1 MAIDFQ
7 QTQPMAAFPKFTD
20 HKAAFPKSPEALVK
34 QTVSQAPLSIIR
46 CSRDSN
52 CLVGGLGNA
61 GLEGMGAMTLF
72 LEMVVL
78 KQSSFKQFFV
88 LWISL
93 ASWLVPF
100 SEECV

>member
-1 MAIDFQ
+1 
-7 QTQPMAAFPKFTD
+7 MAAFPEFTD
-20 HKAAFPKSPEALVK
+20 YKVAFLKSPEALVK
-34 QTVSQAPLSIIR
+34 QNVSQAPLSII
-46 CSRDSN
+46 CSSSDSN
-52 CLVGGLGNA
+52 CLGGLGNA
-61 GLEGMGAMTLF
+61 GLEGMGDMTLF

-93 ASWLVPF
+93 ASWFVPF